1 MQTRR
6 DQLQAFRF
14 QNRRALAALVTG
26 DPNVL
31 EPPMRR
37 LTVTTL
43 SGIMIAIL
51 VVVGFTVFGFI
62 RPKAGDA
69 WKKPNSVVLQV
80 DDGTQ
85 TYVNLGG
92 VLHPTANYTS
102 ALLATGGQGGK
113 PVKVEGSDIA
123 DARRGTKIGVPEW
136 PGVPPASGDLVS
148 GPITAC
154 SRQRPLPGGNEL
166 TTQVGLTIGERASG
180 TALPSGTGV
189 VVATKQASYLL
200 AEGRRFAIA
209 SGRVATAMR
218 LGQADP
224 LQVGTA
230 FLGAVPAG
238 RDLRDPAL
246 EDAGGRSDVELDGST
261 LRVGQL
267 LDVQDGGGSFVVLR
281 DGIHAVDEVQRAVL
295 STVSVSSAGD
305 VLTPR
310 KVTSA
315 AVINVPRATSSFDAL
330 RQSQL
335 DGLPTEIPT
344 LDRSAQANGGVCAVY
359 AKGSGG
365 VAQAP
370 SFTVPPSLKP
380 TTPISDIS
388 ETGTSANGLA
398 DKVTVPPGRA
408 AVVTASDGSPVRFLV
423 SDSGTKFPTADT
435 QDDNAL
441 AALGYGGVTPVRL
454 PSALLKLIPTGP
466 AMNRDAALTEVR

>member
-69 WKKPNSVVLQV
+69 WKKPNSVIVEV
-80 DDGTQ
+80 DGGAQ

-102 ALLATGGQGGK
+102 ALIATGGQSGD
-113 PVKVEGSDIA
+113 PVKVESSDIA

-136 PGVPPASGDLVS
+136 PGTPPASGDLV
-148 GPITAC
+148 GAPITAC
-154 SRQRPLPGGNEL
+154 SRQRQLTDGGDL

-180 TALPSGTGV
+180 TRLPAGVGV
-189 VVATKQASYLL
+189 VVATKDGRSSLL
-200 AEGRRFAIA
+200 AEGRRFSIA

-238 RDLRDPAL
+238 RDLTDPRL
-246 EDAGGRSDVELDGST
+246 EGAGTASVVELDGAP

-295 STVSVSSAGD
+295 STVSVSASGD

-310 KVTSA
+310 KITSA
-315 AVINVPRATSSFDAL
+315 AVINVPRATASFDAL

-335 DGLPTEIPT
+335 DGLPSAIPT

-359 AKGSGG
+359 GSGSGG
-365 VAQAP
+365 LSQTP
-370 SFTVPPSLKP
+370 TFTVPPNLKP
-380 TTPISDIS
+380 TYTVPGID

-423 SDSGTKFPTADT
+423 SDSGTKFPTA
-435 QDDNAL
+435 NADVL
-441 AALGYGGVTPVRL
+441 GALGYGGVTPVRL
-454 PSALLKLIPTGP
+454 PSALLKLIPSGP
-466 AMNRDAALTEVR
+466 AMSRDAALTEVR